1 MKRIMNFIWQMIL
14 MTILLLT
21 FSFLIAII
29 YTDKKRQDSFIG
41 KKVVVEKDTLTI
53 IGNNILG
60 YELSN
65 GLYCDE
71 EYLKQFMIYECE

>member
-1 MKRIMNFIWQMIL
+1 MKRIIDFIWQMIL
-14 MTILLLT
+14 MAILSFT
-21 FSFLIAII
+21 FFFLISII
-29 YTDKKRQDSFIG
+29 YMDKKRQDSFIG
-41 KKVVVEKDTLTI
+41 KKVVVKKDTLMI

>member
-1 MKRIMNFIWQMIL
+1 MAIL
-14 MTILLLT
+14 SFT
-21 FSFLIAII
+21 FFFLISII
-29 YTDKKRQDSFIG
+29 YMDKKRQDSFIG
-41 KKVVVEKDTLTI
+41 KKVVVEKDTLMI

-71 EYLKQFMIYECE
+71 EYLKQFIIYECK

>member
-1 MKRIMNFIWQMIL
+1 MKRIIDFIWKIIL
-14 MTILLLT
+14 MIILLLT
-21 FSFLIAII
+21 FFFLISFI
-29 YTDKKRQDSFIG
+29 YIDKKRQDSFIG
-41 KKVVVEKDTLTI
+41 KQVIVEQDTLTI

-65 GLYCDE
+65 GVYCDE

>member
-1 MKRIMNFIWQMIL
+1 MA
-14 MTILLLT
+14 ILLLT
-21 FSFLIAII
+21 FSFFIAII

-71 EYLKQFMIYECE
+71 EYLKQFMIYECK

>member
-1 MKRIMNFIWQMIL
+1 MA
-14 MTILLLT
+14 ILLLT

-29 YTDKKRQDSFIG
+29 YIDKKRQDSFIG

-53 IGNNILG
+53 IGNNTLG

-71 EYLKQFMIYECE
+71 EYLKQFMIYECK